1 MERPSAAFALTLI
14 AGIWI
19 LAMAVSWWAWGSHP
33 GPGPGMMGGWMS
45 GRGVLGHGSAWMMWV
60 GVVSGLVILS
70 GAIGLYVRPSAA
82 PVWGVVIVAA
92 AAANLFVGFGGFLA
106 SILGVV
112 GGTLAAG
119 HRTDSG

>member
-1 MERPSAAFALTLI
+1 MERPTAAFALTLL

-19 LAMAVSWWAWGSHP
+19 LATAVSWWAWGAHP
-33 GPGPGMMGGWMS
+33 GPGPGLMSGWMGG
-45 GRGVLGHGSAWMMWV
+45 RGDLIHGGSWTPWI
-60 GVVSGLVILS
+60 GLVSGLVIVS
-70 GAIGLYVRPSAA
+70 GATGLYTRPSTA

-112 GGTLAAG
+112 GGTLAAV